1 MAILGMSQV
10 EYDYYVDQMRE
21 AMALI
26 GQKAYLY
33 QVDTEIKDLYR
44 DPDITYKDAVEIG
57 LVFEDNPKPT
67 LKKMNWLTEDEEL
80 PYVAHI
86 VAVGANKEP
95 IEIAE
100 NMKIVI
106 PSVYGLKTNRVFV
119 VSRVNGNHIDPVM
132 WICKLVPY
140 REKVDIA
147 PETTDRFETVRE
159 EGGTDTSYG
168 YLKVK

>member
-10 EYDYYVDQMRE
+10 EYDYYVDQLRE

-33 QVDTEIKDLYR
+33 QVDVEIKDLYR
-44 DPDITYKDAVEIG
+44 DPDVIYKDAVEIG
-57 LVFEDNPKPT
+57 LIFEDNPKPI

-86 VAVGANKEP
+86 VALSSNKEP
-95 IEIAE
+95 VVVSE
-100 NMKIVI
+100 NMKIII
-106 PSVYGLKTNRVFV
+106 PSVYGLQTNRVFI
-119 VSRVNGNHIDPVM
+119 VSKVIGNHIDPVT

-140 REKVDIA
+140 REKVDIE
-147 PETTDRFETVRE
+147 PESPEHYNEVRE
-159 EGGTDTSYG
+159 EGNKDTSYG
-168 YLKVK
+168 YLNIK